1 MQAEITESE
10 SEIQA
15 QEGLKNEDPV
25 TQEKT
30 MAAVESRMN
39 VEWCLAT
46 TEYHAR
52 VYGAKRV
59 VCERTLN

>member
-1 MQAEITESE
+1 
-10 SEIQA
+10 
-15 QEGLKNEDPV
+15 
-25 TQEKT
+25 